1 MTRRH
6 VDGAVFNM
14 RALGLS
20 WEGMPPASRT
30 GGRDLIAI
38 SCDEPNWGI
47 AEAFDAIAVPPSAL
61 EAGHGKVELPA
72 LPELRCTYVARYV
85 RDEGNGHG
93 TVLAEQA
100 LLAKQEGVS
109 VDLPRP
115 TSLHIG
121 FTSKRDEMLVIWVS
135 GGGGHLSVPPTVE
148 WGFSS
153 GNLTHTVVGTSS
165 TYHASD
171 LCNAPANRSGPLA
184 FIDPGAIHRVT
195 ISGLPSLTRIFY
207 RAGGAGHRHW
217 TKEHSFMSRR
227 AAPSPSTPSTSST
240 ANASIKFLMYADQAL
255 PVPIFEGAWRMTK
268 QVVADIEAGYD
279 AFLLHP
285 GDLGYAEG
293 SGYIWDVWG
302 AFVEPITARVPYM
315 VTVGNHEYDHV
326 GMKAEGSGAPAGGWH
341 PLWGNLHDDSHG
353 ECGVPVSA
361 RFNGTGSAHPTVE
374 GSNGVFWYSFEEGL
388 VHMRSE
394 HDWTR
399 GSPQYAWLARDLA
412 SVDRAATPWVVLATH
427 RMMYTTQ
434 TREQGDYNVSLVFR
448 REVEPLLRQY
458 KVNLMLVG
466 HQHSYERSC
475 AAYAGKCVGA
485 GEHGTVHMVVGSAGA
500 SLERGTFDPSLG
512 EFSLKH
518 VNDWGYVRLD
528 ANEERIK
535 VQFVRTRA
543 WHQEGDE
550 DDEDER
556 AVPTSSQAA
565 AVDGVGG
572 VREGKRMPPGSVWDE
587 VDILPWV

>member
-1 MTRRH
+1 MKLSLLLLGVARAGTHTRHPFLGVHSAFYSTDSTQDASFDGRLPFAKGMTRRH

-388 VHMRSE
+388 V
-394 HDWTR
+394 
-399 GSPQYAWLARDLA
+399 L
-412 SVDRAATPWVVLATH
+412 RA
-427 RMMYTTQ
+427 
-434 TREQGDYNVSLVFR
+434 
-448 REVEPLLRQY
+448 
-458 KVNLMLVG
+458 
-466 HQHSYERSC
+466 
-475 AAYAGKCVGA
+475 
-485 GEHGTVHMVVGSAGA
+485 
-500 SLERGTFDPSLG
+500 
-512 EFSLKH
+512 
-518 VNDWGYVRLD
+518 RLD
-528 ANEERIK
+528 PRLTA
-535 VQFVRTRA
+535 VRVACTRPRLRRPRRNTVGRA
-543 WHQEGDE
+543 GDAPY
-550 DDEDER
+550 DVHDADAR
-556 AVPTSSQAA
+556 AGRLQRVARLPSGGGAA
-565 AVDGVGG
+565 AEAVQGQPDACGA
-572 VREGKRMPPGSVWDE
+572 PAF
-587 VDILPWV
+587 L